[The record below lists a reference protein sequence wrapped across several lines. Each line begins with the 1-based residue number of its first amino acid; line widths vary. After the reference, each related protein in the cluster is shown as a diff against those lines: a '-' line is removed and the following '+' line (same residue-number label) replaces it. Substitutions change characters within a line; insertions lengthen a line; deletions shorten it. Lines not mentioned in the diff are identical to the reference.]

1 MTEGQRL
8 GHSVRSQSQATT
20 ARDLTIPSWI
30 LERRDL
36 GLEDKLFLALREANN
51 PDRVE
56 RQGSTPDLT
65 VKGWIMDLPGLAVNE
80 RFGLALFENVSCRT
94 GLVYVGDGTAAA
106 RLGLHPKTIKRLVRR
121 LKKRRLLRAEI
132 GGGGENHLA
141 GYRVVRPSARRERPV
156 PVLGEPPVPARLEQ
170 PAPPR
175 LVQLV
180 LLYEKDQLNNVEKD
194 HVNNGEKEQEP
205 ETPPP
210 ASAPAQSE
218 DLEAAVLSLLFPRG
232 ASQNQQRAIAGPVAT
247 LRAAG
252 ATAEFL
258 ALYLGRDLEGQPWVR
273 LDRALAAWCADR
285 SSRIKAEA
293 EAEGRRR
300 IAEAGKAAA
309 GAPKDPPSPRLPG
322 LAEAIRRLGVVEVFL
337 RDQPGFKAKIISAS
351 ADGILVESPAF
362 PSPSRSTLRTDA
374 DLSRWNFGAAETG
387 SPEAHP

>member
-1 MTEGQRL
+1 MRLRKTGTEPLRGPI
-8 GHSVRSQSQATT
+8 SVRPETLARKDFTPAQKLVLGVVETLGQGSGQFWASAQTIARWLRVDPSTVFQAFAVLEQAGQI
-20 ARDLTIPSWI
+20 ARDDSVGIGTAVVYRPV
-30 LERRDL
+30 
-36 GLEDKLFLALREANN
+36 GLEAAGYAIGGEKVPVRVTEN
-51 PDRVE
+51 PSPAEGAMVC
-56 RQGSTPDLT
+56 
-65 VKGWIMDLPGLAVNE
+65 N
-80 RFGLALFENVSCRT
+80 
-94 GLVYVGDGTAAA
+94 
-106 RLGLHPKTIKRLVRR
+106 
-121 LKKRRLLRAEI
+121 LLDFP
-132 GGGGENHLA
+132 GGGEGFSQRGVSENPRQDVDVEEVDRS
-141 GYRVVRPSARRERPV
+141 YRE
-156 PVLGEPPVPARLEQ
+156 E
-170 PAPPR
+170 
-175 LVQLV
+175 
-180 LLYEKDQLNNVEKD
+180 
-194 HVNNGEKEQEP
+194 
-205 ETPPP
+205 ETLPPP
-210 ASAPAQSE
+210 APAQSE

-293 EAEGRRR
+293 EAEDRRR
-300 IAEAGKAAA
+300 IEEAGKAAA

>member
-1 MTEGQRL
+1 
-8 GHSVRSQSQATT
+8 
-20 ARDLTIPSWI
+20 LTIPSWI
-30 LERRDL
+30 LERCDL
-36 GLEDKLFLALREANN
+36 GLEDKLLLALREASD

-56 RQGSTPDLT
+56 RQGHTPDLT
-65 VKGWIMDLPGLAVNE
+65 VKGWILGIPGLIVNA
-80 RFGLALFENVSCRT
+80 RLLLAQFENVSRLT
-94 GLVYVGDGTAAA
+94 GLVYVADGTAAA
-106 RLGLHPKTIKRLVRR
+106 RLGLHPKTVKRLVRL
-121 LKKRRLLRAEI
+121 LKKRRLLKPEI
-132 GGGGENHLA
+132 GGGGEHHLA
-141 GYRVVRPSARRERPV
+141 AYRVVYYPSRRREQAV

-180 LLYEKDQLNNVEKD
+180 LLYEKDQLNNGEKD
-194 HVNNGEKEQEP
+194 QLNNGEKDKER

-210 ASAPAQSE
+210 APAPAQSE

-252 ATAEFL
+252 ATGEFL
-258 ALYLGRDLEGQPWVR
+258 ALYLGRDLEGQPWAR
-273 LDRALAAWCADR
+273 LDRALAACCAER
-285 SSRIKAEA
+285 SSRAKAAAEA
-293 EAEGRRR
+293 EERRR
-300 IAEAGKAAA
+300 AAEAGKAAA

-374 DLSRWNFGAAETG
+374 DLLRWNFGAADAGLAEDR
-387 SPEAHP
+387 P